1 MISRTILTSSIAL
14 AALLAQPKT
23 DAPKP
28 GIATATKEAR
38 PGGLPKD
45 ATEVEPGLWKHT
57 DGAGKTWMFRR
68 TPFGVSKYPAAVA
81 DEESANDEKEA
92 QMLKAVDAGDSVK
105 FERKMPFGVTK
116 WTRKKSE
123 LKGAEA
129 IAWKKASSS
138 GQPTATRAASEQ
150 KGVQPAA
157 KTAAAAK

>member
-1 MISRTILTSSIAL
+1 MIFRTILTSSLTL
-14 AALLAQPKT
+14 AALLAQPKAS
-23 DAPKP
+23 APKP

-57 DGAGKTWMFRR
+57 DAAGKTWMFRR
-68 TPFGVSKYPAAVA
+68 TPFGVSKYPASAA
-81 DEESANDEKEA
+81 DEDAANDEKEA
-92 QMLKAVDAGDSVK
+92 AMIKAIDAGDSVK

-129 IAWKKASSS
+129 IAWKKASS
-138 GQPTATRAASEQ
+138 GQPTAQPAASEQ
-150 KGVQPAA
+150 KGAQPAA
-157 KTAAAAK
+157 KAAAAK

>member
-1 MISRTILTSSIAL
+1 MISRTILTSSIAFAIL
-14 AALLAQPKT
+14 VAQPKT

-38 PGGLPKD
+38 PAGLPKD

-57 DGAGKTWMFRR
+57 DATGKVWMFRR
-68 TPFGVSKYPAAVA
+68 TPFGVSKYPASAA
-81 DEESANDEKEA
+81 EEASANDEKEA
-92 QMLKAVDAGDSVK
+92 AMIKAIDAGDSVK

-129 IAWKKASSS
+129 IAWKKVSAN
-138 GQPTATRAASEQ
+138 QTNAAPAASEQ
-150 KGVQPAA
+150 KTVQPAA
-157 KTAAAAK
+157 KTAAAGK